1 MKQGATPWSLQE
13 TETPDF
19 LEAGICT
26 YVQRSPMWHLTERLS
41 FSSLNT
47 VRKSPAPRTNAH
59 EPASGIKLYRTSV
72 QFFSDG
78 RFLTLSASQT
88 PSLTGREGPRKPPRP
103 GSSRNIAK
111 SGTRGF
117 WRRFRPE
124 NRKHR
129 TSLPKSTDVWHGKYG
144 CLCSKVPMF
153 LRQNRPILHDFYA
166 AFGAFCR
173 KIQ

>member
-1 MKQGATPWSLQE
+1 MKQGATPWSLRE

-26 YVQRSPMWHLTERLS
+26 YIQRSPMWHLMERLS

-47 VRKSPAPRTNAH
+47 VRKSPAPPAPMPTNLRL
-59 EPASGIKLYRTSV
+59 GLSV
-72 QFFSDG
+72 IGRVCNFSDG

-153 LRQNRPILHDFYA
+153 LRRNRPILHAFYA